1 MDRVG
6 IPNVHINAFLS
17 IAQSVGSNRIVFG
30 GDFTAPTGNPDLPPD
45 REKVYRRKIIDK
57 GIRPD
62 GRELTQVRP
71 IWCEVGLLPRA
82 HGSAVFTRGQTQ
94 VMSVCTLGSMS

>member
-1 MDRVG
+1 MDRAG

-30 GDFTAPTGNPDLPPD
+30 GDFIAPTGNPDLPID

-57 GIRPD
+57 A
-62 GRELTQVRP
+62 L
-71 IWCEVGLLPRA
+71 EVLQMEVSGPTI
-82 HGSAVFTRGQTQ
+82 FTVDEAKEG
-94 VMSVCTLGSMS
+94 

>member
-1 MDRVG
+1 MDRAG

-30 GDFTAPTGNPDLPPD
+30 GDFTAPTGNPDLPID

-57 GIRPD
+57 A
-62 GRELTQVRP
+62 L
-71 IWCEVGLLPRA
+71 EVLQMDVTGPTI
-82 HGSAVFTRGQTQ
+82 FTVDEAKEG
-94 VMSVCTLGSMS
+94 

>member
-1 MDRVG
+1 MG

-57 GIRPD
+57 ALEALQTDVSGPTI
-62 GRELTQVRP
+62 
-71 IWCEVGLLPRA
+71 
-82 HGSAVFTRGQTQ
+82 FTVDESKEG
-94 VMSVCTLGSMS
+94 

>member
-45 REKVYRRKIIDK
+45 REKAYRRKIIDK
-57 GIRPD
+57 ALEALQKDVAGPTI
-62 GRELTQVRP
+62 
-71 IWCEVGLLPRA
+71 
-82 HGSAVFTRGQTQ
+82 FTVDEAKEG
-94 VMSVCTLGSMS
+94 

>member
-1 MDRVG
+1 MDRAG

-57 GIRPD
+57 ALEALQTDVSGPTI
-62 GRELTQVRP
+62 
-71 IWCEVGLLPRA
+71 
-82 HGSAVFTRGQTQ
+82 FTVDESKEG
-94 VMSVCTLGSMS
+94 